1 MEFRCDALTGEEC
14 TFVVTGTTAGHLAD
28 EIMAHMNAEH
38 AHLTAH
44 ATAEEHR
51 DRLMDRIQDM
61 IAGGPGTPV

>member
-1 MEFRCDALTGEEC
+1 MELQCNAVTREEC
-14 TFVVTGTTAGHLAD
+14 AFVASGTTAEELAD
-28 EIMAHMNAEH
+28 EIMAHTNADH

-51 DRLMDRIQDM
+51 SRLMDRIQDM